1 MYLELFEQKI
11 QEVQDLLEAWRQ
23 KTGEIDPKSVSLA
36 ELIEAIGVSL
46 EELNVAVEQLHN
58 QEVELQAANQA
69 IAQEQQRY
77 QELFEFAPD
86 GYLITDSKGIIQ
98 EANIPAGN
106 LLKRHPK
113 HLVGKPLVL
122 FISKA
127 DRPAYYSLL
136 DRLEQEK
143 QIREVEL
150 NLQPHQL
157 QPFPVAISFFAVRD
171 SQNRLTG
178 VRWLLRD
185 ITQLKAAQAESQRQQ
200 ERSQLLAEKLEQ
212 QIKWERLVSEQKIR
226 EQAALIDISTD
237 GIFVQDLENH
247 ILFWSKGAEG
257 LYGWKA
263 EEAMGKETHKLFYGE
278 SSSQLEAALNVTLEQ
293 GNWDGE
299 LKQITKEGREI
310 IVESRWT
317 LVLDQEE
324 NPKSILVFNTNIT
337 EKKQL
342 EKQLI
347 HAQRLESLGT
357 LTGGIAHDLNNIL
370 TPILGLSQLL
380 PLKNPNL
387 DESSLELLRLIR
399 TNALRGADIIKQ
411 MLLFSR
417 ETETAWESVLLD
429 KLLEEVLKLIRETFP
444 KSIVIEEEIFPHLW
458 LVHGDSTQLHQVL
471 MNLCVNARDAMPDG
485 GKLVISAENLGID
498 EPYSS
503 TNLDLEVGNYVVIT
517 ITDTGIGIP
526 ENIIDRIFEPF
537 FTTKEPGQGTGL
549 GLSMA
554 IGIVKNH
561 DGAIQIKSES
571 GNGAE
576 FKVYLPASE
585 EVAATET
592 VMGETITSGGGEL
605 ILLVDDEAPIREVT
619 KTTLETYNYRVM
631 TASDGIEAIAV
642 YAQQPQEFAVVLMD
656 LRMPEM
662 DGLTAMRAL
671 KKINPKIKLIAS
683 SGVITKE
690 EISSAEKIGIEAFLA
705 KPYTAEQL
713 LLPLGEAIC
722 LQQHCVVSR
731 LRRSCASPKAQ
742 LR

>member
-1 MYLELFEQKI
+1 MKIKIKFSIFQLMYLELFEQKI

-23 KTGEIDPKSVSLA
+23 KTGEIDPKSLSLA

-46 EELNVAVEQLHN
+46 EELNVAVEQLQH

-77 QELFEFAPD
+77 QELFEFAPN

-122 FISKA
+122 FISTA
-127 DRPAYYSLL
+127 DRSAYYSLL
-136 DRLEQEK
+136 DHLEQEK

-185 ITQLKAAQAESQRQQ
+185 ITQLKAA
-200 ERSQLLAEKLEQ
+200 
-212 QIKWERLVSEQKIR
+212 EQKIR

-387 DESSLELLRLIR
+387 DESSLELLEIIN

-411 MLLFSR
+411 MLLFAR
-417 ETETAWESVLLD
+417 ETETEWKSLFLD

-444 KSIVIEEEIFPHLW
+444 KSIVIEEDIFPHLW
-458 LVHGDSTQLHQVL
+458 LVHGDCTQIHQVL
-471 MNLCVNARDAMPDG
+471 MNLCVNARDAMFDG
-485 GKLVISAENLGID
+485 GKLVISAENLSID

-549 GLSMA
+549 GLSTA

-592 VMGETITSGGGEL
+592 GIMDETIISGQGEL
-605 ILLVDDEAPIREVT
+605 ILVVDDEALIREVT
-619 KTTLETYNYRVM
+619 KTTLETYNYRVL

-662 DGLTAMRAL
+662 DGLTAMGAL
-671 KKINPKIKLIAS
+671 KKINPKIKLIVT
-683 SGVITKE
+683 SGLITKE
-690 EISSAEKIGIEAFLA
+690 EITAAEKIGIKAFLA

-713 LLPLGEAIC
+713 LLPLGKAIC
-722 LQQHCVVSR
+722 
-731 LRRSCASPKAQ
+731 
-742 LR
+742 